1 MNSLYLLDEALL
13 SADLAVLTK
22 RRLLHHILFCSVCAC
37 IVSTLKVET
46 NLR

>member
-22 RRLLHHILFCSVCAC
+22 RRLHHILFCSVCAC